1 MTFTDTDIKGLWELF
16 ALPRTELHDGSAF
29 RQCLTQTEADD
40 VTYSTTVVDDVRL
53 LLSEISTLETTI
65 ATDAAETK
73 YKRVDVFQDYEVDYG
88 DSDPANYSRGQREIK
103 KQRIR
108 NLIELDRYVSQSN
121 QYARVIGIND
131 VTGLYYR

>member
-1 MTFTDTDIKGLWELF
+1 MTFTDTDIKSLWELF
-16 ALPRTELHDGSAF
+16 ELPRTELHDGSAF

-53 LLSEISTLETTI
+53 LLSEISTLETII

-73 YKRVDVFQDYEVDYG
+73 YKRVDIFQDYEIDYG